1 MDGSSIFILCS
12 ALYVGLQSLPLVAL
26 SFTFLDH
33 RERMLPGSSNRDVLD
48 MANGGRSSLVVV
60 GSQ

>member
-1 MDGSSIFILCS
+1 
-12 ALYVGLQSLPLVAL
+12 LPLVNL

-33 RERMLPGSSNRDVLD
+33 RERMLPGSSNRDILD
-48 MANGGRSSLVVV
+48 MANGGTSSLAVM